1 MTPPPDPAP
10 PSPLAA
16 LSARLLAASS
26 ATRALEAW
34 CAEHGIGEGAIRVR
48 MVPAPPLPPDAEA
61 LALLRPAP
69 AEVLQ
74 HRRVVLLRGPVALS
88 EAENWYL
95 PQRLPPGI
103 RQVLATTDTPFGVA
117 VEALRPR
124 RRTIHVAVAAGGL
137 LHRAVVLTGA
147 GQPIAVV
154 HERYLPALAAVGL
167 AVAP

>member
-1 MTPPPDPAP
+1 MTSPPDPASP
-10 PSPLAA
+10 PPLAA
-16 LSARLLAASS
+16 LSARLLAARS

-34 CAEHGIGEGAIRVR
+34 CAEHGIGDGAVRVQ
-48 MVPAPPLPPDAEA
+48 MVPAPPLPPDAET

-69 AEVLQ
+69 GEVLR
-74 HRRVVLLRGPVALS
+74 HRRVVLVRGAVALS

-95 PQRLPPGI
+95 PQRLPPDM
-103 RQVLATTDTPFGVA
+103 RHVLATTDTPFGVA

-124 RRTIHVAVAAGGL
+124 RRTTHVAFAADGV

-154 HERYLPALAAVGL
+154 HERYLPALAPGL
-167 AVAP
+167 PTAP